1 MHDLLNF
8 AVRQLGRPRASSRH
22 LHDVLMILAFSY
34 LLLQCALQQCSCQSI
49 RKRKLGLSDQ
59 NVDSHIFDK
68 PSSQR
73 QVILELHVLE
83 VLRECLL
90 VNSGKRLADLNPHV
104 LRGEGAEGKIEEGA
118 KRGIDVECVHV
129 LIVFGTSIEGE

>member
-1 MHDLLNF
+1 
-8 AVRQLGRPRASSRH
+8 
-22 LHDVLMILAFSY
+22 
-34 LLLQCALQQCSCQSI
+34 
-49 RKRKLGLSDQ
+49 
-59 NVDSHIFDK
+59 
-68 PSSQR
+68 
-73 QVILELHVLE
+73 

-90 VNSGKRLADLNPHV
+90 VDSGKRLADLNPHV